1 MQEDIGKRVTRW
13 MGSPPPDFWQSTFV
27 DLRDRAGITQ
37 AVFNVEDAP
46 ERTQQ
51 DLREYVIAVM
61 VK

>member
-1 MQEDIGKRVTRW
+1 